1 MLYPEEAFYY
11 GQSNHSK
18 LRRTSKRQSTI
29 RCYAVF
35 LVWSCFFRIHF
46 TSFFSV
52 ICTFFERPQSNIV
65 SEPLKGVSCFS
76 ADWVVVFQMA
86 TNYM

>member
-18 LRRTSKRQSTI
+18 LRRTSKRQSTV

-52 ICTFFERPQSNIV
+52 MYIFFERLQSN
-65 SEPLKGVSCFS
+65 SERTTEGRQL
-76 ADWVVVFQMA
+76 FQC
-86 TNYM
+86 